1 MSTAICE
8 VCFFI
13 RYEGV
18 SDGRSAPRSTWFE
31 VYLVRGLVS
40 SRLFVFKFICF
51 AAHLLCSPFALQPI
65 CFAAHLRSS
74 PFAFKPI
81 CIQAHLPSRC
91 LAFTLFSLEVVFTW
105 NALFFTSRFAFTLL
119 STEAFVGGAWLG
131 GGACGVECWFG
142 LKRLCVDCD
151 M

>member
-1 MSTAICE
+1 MWGRVLVWAETTMCRLRY

-40 SRLFVFKFICF
+40 SRLFVFKFICI

-81 CIQAHLPSRC
+81 CPQGVWPSRSSHSKLFSLGTHFFSQAALPSRSSR
-91 LAFTLFSLEVVFTW
+91 LKHLSAGHGWEEVC
-105 NALFFTSRFAFTLL
+105 
-119 STEAFVGGAWLG
+119 VGSSAGLG
-131 GGACGVECWFG
+131 
-142 LKRLCVDCD
+142 
-151 M
+151 